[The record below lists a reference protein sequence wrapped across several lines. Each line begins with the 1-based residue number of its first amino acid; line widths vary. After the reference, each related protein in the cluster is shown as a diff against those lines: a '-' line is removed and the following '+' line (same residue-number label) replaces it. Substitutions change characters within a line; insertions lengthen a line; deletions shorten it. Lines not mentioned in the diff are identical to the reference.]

1 MIDTTTLFQ
10 PHEMTWSTHEFNKQ
24 NNLDWLE
31 EKQEERLN
39 DILFEDQMKELRYK
53 EHKMRIL
60 KEDYPEK
67 YADVELKSAEQMME
81 ELMEGDERS
90 SRMTPGHL
98 TDEIDRRLN

>member
-1 MIDTTTLFQ
+1 
-10 PHEMTWSTHEFNKQ
+10 
-24 NNLDWLE
+24 
-31 EKQEERLN
+31 
-39 DILFEDQMKELRYK
+39 
-53 EHKMRIL
+53 MRIL

-81 ELMEGDERS
+81 ELMEGDEIS